1 MKKTVILFL
10 AVVCITVI
18 VFATLLTRVSYVE
31 EPTVNYEADYSYRE
45 DDLHVQIIEAA
56 NNTYGYDIVVNG
68 RILIHQP
75 HIPAA
80 NGNQGFATQEDAQRV
95 AEFVILKILQNI
107 SPPSVSV
114 EEVDSLIILSKT
126 IKEN

>member
-1 MKKTVILFL
+1 
-10 AVVCITVI
+10 
-18 VFATLLTRVSYVE
+18 
-31 EPTVNYEADYSYRE
+31 
-45 DDLHVQIIEAA
+45 LHAQIIKAA
-56 NNTYGYDIVVNG
+56 NNTYGYDIVANG

-75 HIPAA
+75 HIPAV

-107 SPPSVSV
+107 FPPSVSV